1 MPSTLSKPSFIS
13 FEALVPGSEG
23 VRYTDIRGFPYLSV
37 RDLIMLIC
45 GKNGNRANE
54 IWQRLPEH
62 FKNELTAFCGSFQFP
77 GRGQS
82 EQTVITLQGAIKLIM
97 WLPGNMAKDFRSKA
111 CDILT
116 RFLAGDQSLHAEIDA
131 NATSSAPINEF
142 ARASMPESEM
152 AQLAAA
158 NAANALLVA
167 VNTQLTANSAQLIT
181 TNTQLVATH
190 ERTIIVMDQLGS
202 VVSQITN
209 ANTAA
214 NAALERE
221 RHLRHQADGR
231 YGSEI
236 REANQGVR
244 KQARYYEEMAN
255 DARAQLNMERKRI
268 KREQQRADEKDKLI
282 GQLVTELMSSRRDN
296 PIA

>member
-1 MPSTLSKPSFIS
+1 M
-13 FEALVPGSEG
+13 PGSEG
-23 VRYTDIRGFPYLSV
+23 VRYTTFERGPHASI
-37 RDLIMLIC
+37 RDLIMTVC
-45 GKNGNRANE
+45 GKNKNDAGEVWRK
-54 IWQRLPEH
+54 LPEQY
-62 FKNELTAFCGSFQFP
+62 KNELQEFVLNFQFP

-82 EQTVITLQGAIKLIM
+82 EQPVIMLQGALKLIM

-142 ARASMPESEM
+142 ARASMLESEM

-221 RHLRHQADGR
+221 RHLRHQAD
-231 YGSEI
+231 
-236 REANQGVR
+236 
-244 KQARYYEEMAN
+244 
-255 DARAQLNMERKRI
+255 
-268 KREQQRADEKDKLI
+268 
-282 GQLVTELMSSRRDN
+282 
-296 PIA
+296 